1 MIIKLFRA
9 SDTTVKELFF
19 NKEK

>member
-1 MIIKLFRA
+1 MMIKLFRA
-9 SDTTVKELFF
+9 LDTTVKELFF

>member
-9 SDTTVKELFF
+9 LDTTVKELFF